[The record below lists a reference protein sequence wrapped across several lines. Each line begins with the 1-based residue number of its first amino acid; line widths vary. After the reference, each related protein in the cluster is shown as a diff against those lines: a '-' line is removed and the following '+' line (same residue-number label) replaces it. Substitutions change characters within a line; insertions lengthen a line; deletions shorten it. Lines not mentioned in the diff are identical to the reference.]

1 MASGPRRRRPR
12 SALKPRTPDPRR
24 LDSDIGAITKRNPSD
39 KMDMR
44 VSRGR
49 VPAIKEETMGYLRGV
64 VHGAIIGGAVALL
77 YAPKPGRQMRE
88 ELSERLDQVRGQ
100 MQPVLDQAQGGVDS
114 ARPPVKA
121 GLPEKTTAFNVNR
134 LCGSGLQAINSA
146 VQELRTGE
154 AQVVVAGGNENM
166 SIQPYLLP
174 RSQVGWRLGEATLI
188 DGTMSLVTDP
198 FGRYQMGST
207 AEKVADRYGVSREA
221 QDKFA
226 AESQRR
232 AAAAIAEGR
241 FDDQIVP
248 VAIPQKKGEPVIAT
262 VDEHPRPGTT
272 MESLG
277 RLKPA
282 FREGG
287 SVTAGNSS
295 GINDAGA
302 AIVVMSRGKAGEL
315 GVTPQ
320 LEWIADA
327 VAGIAPEIMGVA
339 PIFAVQ
345 NLLRKV
351 GMTINDIDVME
362 LDEAFAA
369 QAVAVIRELEIDPD
383 RVNPN
388 GGAIALGHPV
398 GATGAILT
406 IKLAYELK
414 RRQAEWGIVT
424 MCIGGGQGIATLF
437 RNLN

>member
-1 MASGPRRRRPR
+1 M
-12 SALKPRTPDPRR
+12 T
-24 LDSDIGAITKRNPSD
+24 RN
-39 KMDMR
+39 
-44 VSRGR
+44 GEG
-49 VPAIKEETMGYLRGV
+49 IV
-64 VHGAIIGGAVALL
+64 VA
-77 YAPKPGRQMRE
+77 
-88 ELSERLDQVRGQ
+88 
-100 MQPVLDQAQGGVDS
+100 GGVRTAIGKFAGAFKDTPTS
-114 ARPPVKA
+114 DLGANAIRAAVERAGISPDVVDEVILGCVGQVGEDAFNARLATLKA

-166 SIQPYLLP
+166 SIQPYFLP
-174 RSQVGWRLGEATLI
+174 RSQVGWRLGEATLV
-188 DGTMSLVTDP
+188 DGTLSLVTDP
-198 FGRYQMGST
+198 FGRYQMGAT
-207 AEKVADRYGVSREA
+207 AEKVADRYGVSRQA
-221 QDKFA
+221 QDAFA

-241 FDDQIVP
+241 FANQIVP
-248 VAIPQKKGEPVIAT
+248 VAIPQKKGDPVIAQL
-262 VDEHPRPGTT
+262 DEHPRPGTT
-272 MESLG
+272 VESLG

-282 FREGG
+282 FRESG

-302 AIVVMSRGKAGEL
+302 AVVVMTRAKADEL

-320 LEWIADA
+320 LEWVADA

-345 NLLRKV
+345 NLLKKV
-351 GMTINDIDVME
+351 GMTINDIDLME
-362 LDEAFAA
+362 LNEAFAA

-383 RVNPN
+383 KVNPN

-406 IKLAYELK
+406 VKLAYELK

-437 RNLN
+437 KNLS

>member
-1 MASGPRRRRPR
+1 V
-12 SALKPRTPDPRR
+12 T
-24 LDSDIGAITKRNPSD
+24 RN
-39 KMDMR
+39 
-44 VSRGR
+44 GEG
-49 VPAIKEETMGYLRGV
+49 IV
-64 VHGAIIGGAVALL
+64 VA
-77 YAPKPGRQMRE
+77 
-88 ELSERLDQVRGQ
+88 
-100 MQPVLDQAQGGVDS
+100 GGVRTAIGKFAGAFKDTPS
-114 ARPPVKA
+114 SDLGANAIRAAVERAGIAPEVVDEVILGCVGQVGEDAFNARLATLKA

-198 FGRYQMGST
+198 FGRYQMGAT

-221 QDKFA
+221 QDTFA

-232 AAAAIAEGR
+232 AASAIAEGR

-248 VAIPQKKGEPVIAT
+248 VAIPQKKGDPVMAR

-272 MESLG
+272 IESLG

-302 AIVVMSRGKAGEL
+302 AVVVMTRAKADEL

-320 LEWIADA
+320 LEWVADA

-345 NLLRKV
+345 NLLKKV
-351 GMTINDIDVME
+351 GMTINDIDLME
-362 LDEAFAA
+362 LNEAFAA
-369 QAVAVIRELEIDPD
+369 QAVAVIRELEIDPEK
-383 RVNPN
+383 VNPN

-406 IKLAYELK
+406 VKLGYELK
-414 RRQAEWGIVT
+414 RRKAEWGIVT

>member
-1 MASGPRRRRPR
+1 M
-12 SALKPRTPDPRR
+12 T
-24 LDSDIGAITKRNPSD
+24 RN
-39 KMDMR
+39 
-44 VSRGR
+44 GEG
-49 VPAIKEETMGYLRGV
+49 IV
-64 VHGAIIGGAVALL
+64 VA
-77 YAPKPGRQMRE
+77 
-88 ELSERLDQVRGQ
+88 
-100 MQPVLDQAQGGVDS
+100 GGVRTAIGKFAGAFKDTPTS
-114 ARPPVKA
+114 DLGANAIRAAVERAGISPDVVDEVILGCVGQVGEDAFNARLATLKA

-174 RSQVGWRLGEATLI
+174 RSQVGWRLGEAALI
-188 DGTMSLVTDP
+188 DGTLSLVTDP
-198 FGRYQMGST
+198 FGRYQMGAT
-207 AEKVADRYGVSREA
+207 AEKVADRYGVSRQA
-221 QDKFA
+221 QDAFA

-241 FDDQIVP
+241 FHDQIVP
-248 VAIPQKKGEPVIAT
+248 VAIPQKKGDPVIAQL
-262 VDEHPRPGTT
+262 DEHPRPGTT
-272 MESLG
+272 LESLG

-302 AIVVMSRGKAGEL
+302 AVVVMTRAKADEL

-320 LEWIADA
+320 LEWVADA

-345 NLLRKV
+345 NLLKKV
-351 GMTINDIDVME
+351 GMTINDIDLME
-362 LDEAFAA
+362 LNEAFAA

-383 RVNPN
+383 KVNPN

-406 IKLAYELK
+406 VKLAYELK
-414 RRQAEWGIVT
+414 RRHKEWGIVT

>member
-1 MASGPRRRRPR
+1 MALNGGG
-12 SALKPRTPDPRR
+12 
-24 LDSDIGAITKRNPSD
+24 I
-39 KMDMR
+39 
-44 VSRGR
+44 
-49 VPAIKEETMGYLRGV
+49 V
-64 VHGAIIGGAVALL
+64 VA
-77 YAPKPGRQMRE
+77 
-88 ELSERLDQVRGQ
+88 
-100 MQPVLDQAQGGVDS
+100 GGVRTAIGKFAGAFKDTPTS
-114 ARPPVKA
+114 DLGANAIRAAVDRAGISPAVVDEVILGCVGQVGEDAFNARLATLKA
-121 GLPEKTTAFNVNR
+121 GLPETTTAFNVNR

-166 SIQPYLLP
+166 SIQPYMLP
-174 RSQVGWRLGEATLI
+174 RSQVGWRLGEAQLI
-188 DGTMSLVTDP
+188 DGTLSLVTDP
-198 FGRYQMGST
+198 FGRYQMGAT

-232 AAAAIAEGR
+232 AAVAIAEGR
-241 FDDQIVP
+241 FKDQIVP
-248 VAIPQKKGEPVIAT
+248 VSIPQRKGDPLLADL
-262 VDEHPRPGTT
+262 DEHPRPGTT
-272 MESLG
+272 AESLA

-282 FREGG
+282 FRDGG

-302 AIVVMSRGKAGEL
+302 ALVVMTSARAQEL

-320 LEWIADA
+320 LEWVADA

-345 NLLRKV
+345 NLLKKA
-351 GMTINDIDVME
+351 GMTINDIDLME
-362 LDEAFAA
+362 LNEAFAA
-369 QAVAVIRELEIDPD
+369 QAVAVIRELEIDPEK
-383 RVNPN
+383 VNPN

-406 IKLAYELK
+406 VKLAYELK

>member
-1 MASGPRRRRPR
+1 V
-12 SALKPRTPDPRR
+12 T
-24 LDSDIGAITKRNPSD
+24 RN
-39 KMDMR
+39 
-44 VSRGR
+44 GEG
-49 VPAIKEETMGYLRGV
+49 IV
-64 VHGAIIGGAVALL
+64 VA
-77 YAPKPGRQMRE
+77 
-88 ELSERLDQVRGQ
+88 
-100 MQPVLDQAQGGVDS
+100 GGVRTAIGKFAGAFKDTPS
-114 ARPPVKA
+114 SDLGANAIRAAVERAGIAPDVVDEVILGCVGQVGEDAFNARLATLKA

-232 AAAAIAEGR
+232 AASAIAEGR

-248 VAIPQKKGEPVIAT
+248 VAIPQKKGDPVIAK

-272 MESLG
+272 IESLG

-302 AIVVMSRGKAGEL
+302 AVVVMTRAKADEL

-320 LEWIADA
+320 LEWVADA
-327 VAGIAPEIMGVA
+327 VAGVAPEIMGVA

-345 NLLRKV
+345 NLLKKV
-351 GMTINDIDVME
+351 GMTINDIDLME
-362 LDEAFAA
+362 LNEAFAA
-369 QAVAVIRELEIDPD
+369 QAVAVIRELEIDPEK
-383 RVNPN
+383 VNPN

-406 IKLAYELK
+406 VKLAYELK
-414 RRQAEWGIVT
+414 RRKAEWGIVT

>member
-1 MASGPRRRRPR
+1 VTQNGEG
-12 SALKPRTPDPRR
+12 
-24 LDSDIGAITKRNPSD
+24 I
-39 KMDMR
+39 
-44 VSRGR
+44 
-49 VPAIKEETMGYLRGV
+49 V
-64 VHGAIIGGAVALL
+64 VA
-77 YAPKPGRQMRE
+77 
-88 ELSERLDQVRGQ
+88 
-100 MQPVLDQAQGGVDS
+100 GGVRTAIGKFAGAFKDTPTS
-114 ARPPVKA
+114 DLGANAIRAAIERSGISPDVVDEVILGCVGQVGEDAFNARLATLKA

-174 RSQVGWRLGEATLI
+174 RAQVGWRLGEAALI
-188 DGTMSLVTDP
+188 DGTLSLVTDP
-198 FGRYQMGST
+198 FGRYQMGAT
-207 AEKVADRYGVSREA
+207 AEIVADRYGVSRQA
-221 QDKFA
+221 QDAFA

-241 FDDQIVP
+241 FNDQIVP
-248 VAIPQKKGEPVIAT
+248 VAIPQKKGDPVIAQL
-262 VDEHPRPGTT
+262 DEHPRPGTT
-272 MESLG
+272 VESLG
-277 RLKPA
+277 RLKAA

-302 AIVVMSRGKAGEL
+302 AVVVMTRAKAGEL

-320 LEWIADA
+320 LEWVADA

-345 NLLRKV
+345 NLLKKV
-351 GMTINDIDVME
+351 GMTINDIDLME
-362 LDEAFAA
+362 LNEAFAA
-369 QAVAVIRELEIDPD
+369 QAVAVIRELEIDPEK
-383 RVNPN
+383 VNPN

-406 IKLAYELK
+406 VKLAYELK

>member
-1 MASGPRRRRPR
+1 MALNGGGIVV
-12 SALKPRTPDPRR
+12 AGGVRTAIGKFAGAFKDTPT
-24 LDSDIGAITKRNPSD
+24 SDLGAT
-39 KMDMR
+39 
-44 VSRGR
+44 
-49 VPAIKEETMGYLRGV
+49 AIRTAVDRAGIPPGV
-64 VHGAIIGGAVALL
+64 VDEVILGCVGQVGEDAFNA
-77 YAPKPGRQMRE
+77 
-88 ELSERLDQVRGQ
+88 RLAT
-100 MQPVLDQAQGGVDS
+100 L
-114 ARPPVKA
+114 KA
-121 GLPEKTTAFNVNR
+121 GLPETTTAFNVNR

-174 RSQVGWRLGEATLI
+174 RSQVGWRLGEAALI
-188 DGTMSLVTDP
+188 DGTLSLVTDP
-198 FGRYQMGST
+198 FGRYQMGCT

-221 QDKFA
+221 QDTFA

-232 AAAAIAEGR
+232 AAVAIAEGR
-241 FDDQIVP
+241 FKEQIVP
-248 VAIPQKKGEPVIAT
+248 IAIPQRKGDPLVAD

-272 MESLG
+272 GESLA

-282 FREGG
+282 FRDGG

-302 AIVVMSRGKAGEL
+302 ALVVMTGARAQEL

-320 LEWIADA
+320 LEWVADA

-345 NLLRKV
+345 NLLKKA
-351 GMTINDIDVME
+351 GMTINDIDLME
-362 LDEAFAA
+362 LNEAFAA
-369 QAVAVIRELEIDPD
+369 QAVAVIRELEIDPEK
-383 RVNPN
+383 VNPN

-406 IKLAYELK
+406 VKLAYELK
-414 RRQAEWGIVT
+414 RHQAEWGIVT

>member
-1 MASGPRRRRPR
+1 V
-12 SALKPRTPDPRR
+12 T
-24 LDSDIGAITKRNPSD
+24 RN
-39 KMDMR
+39 
-44 VSRGR
+44 GEG
-49 VPAIKEETMGYLRGV
+49 IV
-64 VHGAIIGGAVALL
+64 VA
-77 YAPKPGRQMRE
+77 
-88 ELSERLDQVRGQ
+88 
-100 MQPVLDQAQGGVDS
+100 GGVRTAIGKFAGAFKDTPTSDLGANAIRAAVERAGISPDS
-114 ARPPVKA
+114 VDEVILGCVGQVGEDAFNARLATLKA

-146 VQELRTGE
+146 AQELRTGE
-154 AQVVVAGGNENM
+154 AEVVVAGGNENM

-198 FGRYQMGST
+198 FGRYQMGAT
-207 AEKVADRYGVSREA
+207 AEKVADRYGVSRQA
-221 QDKFA
+221 QDAFA

-232 AAAAIAEGR
+232 AAAAIAQGR
-241 FDDQIVP
+241 FNDQIVP
-248 VAIPQKKGEPVIAT
+248 VAIPQKKGDPLIAS
-262 VDEHPRPGTT
+262 VDEHPRTNTT
-272 MESLG
+272 VESLG

-302 AIVVMSRGKAGEL
+302 AVVLMTRAKADQL

-345 NLLRKV
+345 NLLKKV
-351 GMTINDIDVME
+351 RMTINDIDLME
-362 LDEAFAA
+362 LNEAFAA
-369 QAVAVIRELEIDPD
+369 QAVAVIRELEIDPEK
-383 RVNPN
+383 VNPN

-406 IKLAYELK
+406 VKLAYELK

>member
-1 MASGPRRRRPR
+1 MA
-12 SALKPRTPDPRR
+12 L
-24 LDSDIGAITKRNPSD
+24 N
-39 KMDMR
+39 
-44 VSRGR
+44 
-49 VPAIKEETMGYLRGV
+49 
-64 VHGAIIGGAVALL
+64 
-77 YAPKPGRQMRE
+77 
-88 ELSERLDQVRGQ
+88 
-100 MQPVLDQAQGGVDS
+100 GGVIVVAGGVRTAIGKFAGAFKDTPTS
-114 ARPPVKA
+114 DLGANAIRAAVDRAGISPAVVDEVILGCVGQVGEDAFNARLATLKA
-121 GLPEKTTAFNVNR
+121 GLPETTTAFNVNR

-174 RSQVGWRLGEATLI
+174 RSQVGWRLGEAQLI
-188 DGTMSLVTDP
+188 DGTVSLVTDP
-198 FGRYQMGST
+198 FGRYEMGAT

-232 AAAAIAEGR
+232 AAVAIAEGR
-241 FDDQIVP
+241 FKDQIVP
-248 VAIPQKKGEPVIAT
+248 VAIPQRKGDPLVADL
-262 VDEHPRPGTT
+262 DEHPRPGTT
-272 MESLG
+272 AESLA

-282 FREGG
+282 FRDGG

-302 AIVVMSRGKAGEL
+302 ALVVMTSARAQEL

-320 LEWIADA
+320 LEWVADA

-345 NLLRKV
+345 NLLKKA
-351 GMTINDIDVME
+351 GMTINDIDLME
-362 LDEAFAA
+362 LNEAFAA
-369 QAVAVIRELEIDPD
+369 QAVAVIRELEIDPEK
-383 RVNPN
+383 VNPN

-406 IKLAYELK
+406 VKLAYELK

-437 RNLN
+437 RNPN

>member
-1 MASGPRRRRPR
+1 MALNG
-12 SALKPRTPDPRR
+12 
-24 LDSDIGAITKRNPSD
+24 GAI
-39 KMDMR
+39 
-44 VSRGR
+44 
-49 VPAIKEETMGYLRGV
+49 V
-64 VHGAIIGGAVALL
+64 VA
-77 YAPKPGRQMRE
+77 
-88 ELSERLDQVRGQ
+88 
-100 MQPVLDQAQGGVDS
+100 GGVRTSIGKFAGAFKDTPTS
-114 ARPPVKA
+114 DLGATAIRAAVDRAGISPAVVDEVILGCVGQVGEDAFNARLATLKA
-121 GLPEKTTAFNVNR
+121 GLPETTTAFNVNR

-166 SIQPYLLP
+166 SIQPYMLP
-174 RSQVGWRLGEATLI
+174 RSQVGWRLGEAELI
-188 DGTMSLVTDP
+188 DGTLSLVTDP
-198 FGRYQMGST
+198 FGRYQMGCT

-232 AAAAIAEGR
+232 AGVAIAEGR
-241 FDDQIVP
+241 FKEQIVP
-248 VAIPQKKGEPVIAT
+248 LAIPQRKGDPLIADL
-262 VDEHPRPGTT
+262 DEHPRPGTT
-272 MESLG
+272 AESLA

-282 FREGG
+282 FRDGG

-302 AIVVMSRGKAGEL
+302 ALVVMTSARAQEL

-320 LEWIADA
+320 LEWVADA

-345 NLLRKV
+345 NLLKKA
-351 GMTINDIDVME
+351 GMTINDIDLME
-362 LDEAFAA
+362 LNEAFAA

-383 RVNPN
+383 KVNRN

-406 IKLAYELK
+406 VKLAYELK

>member
-1 MASGPRRRRPR
+1 V
-12 SALKPRTPDPRR
+12 T
-24 LDSDIGAITKRNPSD
+24 RN
-39 KMDMR
+39 
-44 VSRGR
+44 GEG
-49 VPAIKEETMGYLRGV
+49 IV
-64 VHGAIIGGAVALL
+64 VA
-77 YAPKPGRQMRE
+77 
-88 ELSERLDQVRGQ
+88 
-100 MQPVLDQAQGGVDS
+100 GGVRTAIGKFAGAFKDTPTS
-114 ARPPVKA
+114 DLGANAIRAAVERAGISPDVVDEVILGCVGQVGEDAFNARLATLKA

-166 SIQPYLLP
+166 SIQPYFLP
-174 RSQVGWRLGEATLI
+174 RSQVGWRLGEATLV
-188 DGTMSLVTDP
+188 DGTLSLVTDP
-198 FGRYQMGST
+198 FGRYQMGAT
-207 AEKVADRYGVSREA
+207 AEKVAERYGVSRQA
-221 QDKFA
+221 QDAFA

-248 VAIPQKKGEPVIAT
+248 VAIPQKKGDPVMAQL
-262 VDEHPRPGTT
+262 DEHPRPGTT
-272 MESLG
+272 VESLG

-282 FREGG
+282 FRDGG

-302 AIVVMSRGKAGEL
+302 AVVVMTRAKADEL

-320 LEWIADA
+320 LEWVADA

-339 PIFAVQ
+339 PIVAVQ

-351 GMTINDIDVME
+351 GMTINDIDLME
-362 LDEAFAA
+362 LNEAFAA

-383 RVNPN
+383 KVNPN

-406 IKLAYELK
+406 VKLAYELK

>member
-1 MASGPRRRRPR
+1 
-12 SALKPRTPDPRR
+12 
-24 LDSDIGAITKRNPSD
+24 
-39 KMDMR
+39 
-44 VSRGR
+44 VSLNGEG
-49 VPAIKEETMGYLRGV
+49 IV
-64 VHGAIIGGAVALL
+64 VA
-77 YAPKPGRQMRE
+77 
-88 ELSERLDQVRGQ
+88 
-100 MQPVLDQAQGGVDS
+100 GGVRTAIGKFAGAFKDTPTS
-114 ARPPVKA
+114 DLGAWAIRAAVDRAGISPDVIDEVILGCVGQVGEDAFNARLATLKA

-174 RSQVGWRLGEATLI
+174 RAQVGWRLGEAALI
-188 DGTMSLVTDP
+188 DGTLSLVTDP
-198 FGRYQMGST
+198 FGRYQMGAT

-241 FDDQIVP
+241 FKDQIVP
-248 VAIPQKKGEPVIAT
+248 VAIPQKKGEPIVAQ
-262 VDEHPRPGTT
+262 VDEHPRPTT
-272 MESLG
+272 TVESLG

-282 FREGG
+282 FRDDG

-302 AIVVMSRGKAGEL
+302 AVVVMTRAKADEL
-315 GVTPQ
+315 GVRPQ
-320 LEWIADA
+320 LEWVADA

-345 NLLRKV
+345 NLLKKV
-351 GMTINDIDVME
+351 RMTINDIDLME
-362 LDEAFAA
+362 LNEAFAA
-369 QAVAVIRELEIDPD
+369 QAVAVIRELEIDPEK
-383 RVNPN
+383 VNPN

-406 IKLAYELK
+406 VKLAYELK

>member
-1 MASGPRRRRPR
+1 VA
-12 SALKPRTPDPRR
+12 
-24 LDSDIGAITKRNPSD
+24 RN
-39 KMDMR
+39 
-44 VSRGR
+44 GGG
-49 VPAIKEETMGYLRGV
+49 IV
-64 VHGAIIGGAVALL
+64 VA
-77 YAPKPGRQMRE
+77 
-88 ELSERLDQVRGQ
+88 
-100 MQPVLDQAQGGVDS
+100 GGVRTAIGKFAGAFKDTPTS
-114 ARPPVKA
+114 DLGARAIRAAVDRAGISPSVVDEVILGCVGQVGEDAFNARLATLKA
-121 GLPEKTTAFNVNR
+121 GLPETTTAFNVNR

-166 SIQPYLLP
+166 SIQPYMLP
-174 RSQVGWRLGEATLI
+174 RSQVGWRLGEAQLI
-188 DGTMSLVTDP
+188 DGTLSLVTDP
-198 FGRYQMGST
+198 FGRYQMGAT
-207 AEKVADRYGVSREA
+207 AEKVAERYGVSREA

-232 AAAAIAEGR
+232 AGVAIAEGR
-241 FDDQIVP
+241 FKEQIVP
-248 VAIPQKKGEPVIAT
+248 IAIPQRKGDPLVADL
-262 VDEHPRPGTT
+262 DEHPRPGTT
-272 MESLG
+272 AESLA

-282 FREGG
+282 FRDGG

-302 AIVVMSRGKAGEL
+302 AVVVMTSARAQEL

-320 LEWIADA
+320 LEWVADA
-327 VAGIAPEIMGVA
+327 VAGVAPEIMGVA

-345 NLLRKV
+345 NLLKKA
-351 GMTINDIDVME
+351 GMTINDIDLME
-362 LDEAFAA
+362 LNEAFAA
-369 QAVAVIRELEIDPD
+369 QAVAVIRELEIDPEK
-383 RVNPN
+383 VNPN

-406 IKLAYELK
+406 VKLAYELK

>member
-1 MASGPRRRRPR
+1 MASNGEGIVI
-12 SALKPRTPDPRR
+12 A
-24 LDSDIGAITKRNPSD
+24 
-39 KMDMR
+39 
-44 VSRGR
+44 
-49 VPAIKEETMGYLRGV
+49 
-64 VHGAIIGGAVALL
+64 
-77 YAPKPGRQMRE
+77 
-88 ELSERLDQVRGQ
+88 
-100 MQPVLDQAQGGVDS
+100 GGVRTAIGKFAGAFKDTATS
-114 ARPPVKA
+114 ELGATAIRAAVERAGISTDVVDEVILGCVGQVGEDAFNARLAALKA

-174 RSQVGWRLGEATLI
+174 RAEVGWRLGEAALI
-188 DGTMSLVTDP
+188 DGTLSLVTDP
-198 FGRYQMGST
+198 FGRYQMGCT

-221 QDKFA
+221 QDQFA

-232 AAAAIAEGR
+232 AAAAIVAGR
-241 FDDQIVP
+241 FNDQIVP
-248 VAIPQKKGEPVIAT
+248 VAIKQKKGDPLIAN

-272 MESLG
+272 LESLG

-302 AIVVMSRGKAGEL
+302 AVVVMTKQKAVSL

-320 LEWIADA
+320 LEWVADA

-345 NLLRKV
+345 KLLKKV
-351 GMTINDIDVME
+351 GMTINDIDLME
-362 LDEAFAA
+362 LNEAFAA
-369 QAVAVIRELEIDPD
+369 QAVAVIRELEIDAD
-383 RVNPN
+383 KVNPN

-406 IKLAYELK
+406 VKLAYELK

>member
-1 MASGPRRRRPR
+1 M
-12 SALKPRTPDPRR
+12 T
-24 LDSDIGAITKRNPSD
+24 RN
-39 KMDMR
+39 
-44 VSRGR
+44 GEG
-49 VPAIKEETMGYLRGV
+49 IV
-64 VHGAIIGGAVALL
+64 VA
-77 YAPKPGRQMRE
+77 
-88 ELSERLDQVRGQ
+88 
-100 MQPVLDQAQGGVDS
+100 GGVRTAIGKFAGAFKDTPTS
-114 ARPPVKA
+114 DLGANAIRAAVERAGISPDVVDEVILGCVGQVGEDAFNARLATLKA

-166 SIQPYLLP
+166 SIQPYFLP

-188 DGTMSLVTDP
+188 DGTLSLVTDP
-198 FGRYQMGST
+198 FGRYQMGAT
-207 AEKVADRYGVSREA
+207 AEKVAERYGVSRQA
-221 QDKFA
+221 QDAFA

-241 FDDQIVP
+241 FNDQIVP
-248 VAIPQKKGEPVIAT
+248 VAIPQKKGDPVIAQM
-262 VDEHPRPGTT
+262 DEHPRPGTT
-272 MESLG
+272 VESLG
-277 RLKPA
+277 RLNPA

-302 AIVVMSRGKAGEL
+302 AVVVMTRAKADEL

-320 LEWIADA
+320 LEWVADA

-345 NLLRKV
+345 NLLKKV
-351 GMTINDIDVME
+351 GMTINDIDLME
-362 LDEAFAA
+362 LNEAFAA

-383 RVNPN
+383 KVNPN

-406 IKLAYELK
+406 VKLAYELK

>member
-1 MASGPRRRRPR
+1 MA
-12 SALKPRTPDPRR
+12 
-24 LDSDIGAITKRNPSD
+24 
-39 KMDMR
+39 
-44 VSRGR
+44 
-49 VPAIKEETMGYLRGV
+49 
-64 VHGAIIGGAVALL
+64 
-77 YAPKPGRQMRE
+77 
-88 ELSERLDQVRGQ
+88 
-100 MQPVLDQAQGGVDS
+100 GGVRTAIGKFAGAFKDTPTSDLGAS
-114 ARPPVKA
+114 AIRAAVDRAGISPQVIDEVILGCVGQVGEDAFNARLATLKA

-174 RSQVGWRLGEATLI
+174 RAQVGWRLGEAALI
-188 DGTMSLVTDP
+188 DGTLSLVTDP
-198 FGRYQMGST
+198 FGRYQMGAT
-207 AEKVADRYGVSREA
+207 AEKVADRYGVSRQA
-221 QDKFA
+221 QDAFA

-241 FDDQIVP
+241 FKDQIVP
-248 VAIPQKKGEPVIAT
+248 IAIPQKKGEPIVAQI
-262 VDEHPRPGTT
+262 DEHPRPATT
-272 MESLG
+272 VESLG

-302 AIVVMSRGKAGEL
+302 AVVVMTRAKAAEL
-315 GVTPQ
+315 GVNPQ
-320 LEWIADA
+320 LEWVADA

-345 NLLRKV
+345 NLLKKV
-351 GMTINDIDVME
+351 GMTINDVDLME
-362 LDEAFAA
+362 LNEAFAA
-369 QAVAVIRELEIDPD
+369 QAVAVIRELEIDPEK
-383 RVNPN
+383 VNPN

-406 IKLAYELK
+406 VKLAYELK

>member
-1 MASGPRRRRPR
+1 M
-12 SALKPRTPDPRR
+12 T
-24 LDSDIGAITKRNPSD
+24 RN
-39 KMDMR
+39 
-44 VSRGR
+44 GEG
-49 VPAIKEETMGYLRGV
+49 IV
-64 VHGAIIGGAVALL
+64 VA
-77 YAPKPGRQMRE
+77 
-88 ELSERLDQVRGQ
+88 
-100 MQPVLDQAQGGVDS
+100 GGVRTAIGKFAGAFKDTPS
-114 ARPPVKA
+114 SDLGANAIRAAVERAGIGPEVVDEVILGCVGQVGEDAFNARLATLKA

-232 AAAAIAEGR
+232 TAAAIAEGR

-248 VAIPQKKGEPVIAT
+248 VAIPQKKGDPVIAR

-302 AIVVMSRGKAGEL
+302 ALVVLTKAKADEL

-320 LEWIADA
+320 LEWVADA

-345 NLLRKV
+345 NLLKKV
-351 GMTINDIDVME
+351 GMTINDIDLME
-362 LDEAFAA
+362 LNEAFAA
-369 QAVAVIRELEIDPD
+369 QAVAVIRELEIDPEK
-383 RVNPN
+383 VNPN

-406 IKLAYELK
+406 VKLAYELK
-414 RRQAEWGIVT
+414 RRKAEWGIVT

>member
-1 MASGPRRRRPR
+1 
-12 SALKPRTPDPRR
+12 
-24 LDSDIGAITKRNPSD
+24 
-39 KMDMR
+39 
-44 VSRGR
+44 VSLNGEG
-49 VPAIKEETMGYLRGV
+49 IV
-64 VHGAIIGGAVALL
+64 VA
-77 YAPKPGRQMRE
+77 
-88 ELSERLDQVRGQ
+88 
-100 MQPVLDQAQGGVDS
+100 GGVRTAIGKFAGAFKDTPTSDLGAS
-114 ARPPVKA
+114 AIRAAIDRAGISPDVIDEVILGCVGQVGEDAFNARLATLKA

-174 RSQVGWRLGEATLI
+174 RAQVGWRLGEAALI
-188 DGTMSLVTDP
+188 DGTLSLVTDP
-198 FGRYQMGST
+198 FGRYQMGAT
-207 AEKVADRYGVSREA
+207 AEKVADRYGVSRQA
-221 QDKFA
+221 QDAFA

-241 FDDQIVP
+241 FKDQIVP
-248 VAIPQKKGEPVIAT
+248 IAIPQKKGEPIVAQ
-262 VDEHPRPGTT
+262 VDEHPRPATT
-272 MESLG
+272 VESLG

-287 SVTAGNSS
+287 TVTAGNSS

-302 AIVVMSRGKAGEL
+302 AVVVMTRAKAAEL
-315 GVTPQ
+315 GVSPQ
-320 LEWIADA
+320 LEWVADA

-345 NLLRKV
+345 NLLKKV
-351 GMTINDIDVME
+351 GMTINDIDLME
-362 LDEAFAA
+362 LNEAFAA

-383 RVNPN
+383 KVNPN

-406 IKLAYELK
+406 VKLAYELK

>member
-1 MASGPRRRRPR
+1 VTLGREGR
-12 SALKPRTPDPRR
+12 
-24 LDSDIGAITKRNPSD
+24 G
-39 KMDMR
+39 
-44 VSRGR
+44 VSRGNGEG
-49 VPAIKEETMGYLRGV
+49 IV
-64 VHGAIIGGAVALL
+64 VA
-77 YAPKPGRQMRE
+77 
-88 ELSERLDQVRGQ
+88 
-100 MQPVLDQAQGGVDS
+100 GGVRTAIGKFAGAFKDTPS
-114 ARPPVKA
+114 SDLGANAIRAAVERAGIAPEVVDEVILGCVGQVGEDAFNARLATLKA

-174 RSQVGWRLGEATLI
+174 RSQVGWRLGEVTLI

-198 FGRYQMGST
+198 FGRYQMGAT
-207 AEKVADRYGVSREA
+207 AEKVADRYGVSRQA
-221 QDKFA
+221 QDAFA

-232 AAAAIAEGR
+232 AGAAIAEGR
-241 FDDQIVP
+241 FNDQIVP
-248 VAIPQKKGEPVIAT
+248 VAIPQKKGDPVIAN

-272 MESLG
+272 VESLG

-302 AIVVMSRGKAGEL
+302 AVVVMTRAKAVEL

-320 LEWIADA
+320 LEWVADA

-345 NLLRKV
+345 NLLKKV
-351 GMTINDIDVME
+351 GMTINDIDLME
-362 LDEAFAA
+362 LNEAFAA

-383 RVNPN
+383 KVNPN

-406 IKLAYELK
+406 VKLAYELK

>member
-1 MASGPRRRRPR
+1 
-12 SALKPRTPDPRR
+12 
-24 LDSDIGAITKRNPSD
+24 
-39 KMDMR
+39 
-44 VSRGR
+44 
-49 VPAIKEETMGYLRGV
+49 
-64 VHGAIIGGAVALL
+64 VA
-77 YAPKPGRQMRE
+77 
-88 ELSERLDQVRGQ
+88 
-100 MQPVLDQAQGGVDS
+100 GGVRTAIGKFAGAFKDTPTSDLGAS
-114 ARPPVKA
+114 AIRAAVDRAGISPQVIDEVILGCVGQVGEDAFNARLATLKA

-174 RSQVGWRLGEATLI
+174 RAQVGWRLGEAALI
-188 DGTMSLVTDP
+188 DGTLSLVTDP
-198 FGRYQMGST
+198 FGRYQMGAT
-207 AEKVADRYGVSREA
+207 AEKVADRYGVSRQA
-221 QDKFA
+221 QDAFA

-241 FDDQIVP
+241 FKDQIVP
-248 VAIPQKKGEPVIAT
+248 IAIPQKKGEPIVAQI
-262 VDEHPRPGTT
+262 DEHPRPATT
-272 MESLG
+272 VESLG

-302 AIVVMSRGKAGEL
+302 AVVVMTRAKAAEL
-315 GVTPQ
+315 GVNPQ
-320 LEWIADA
+320 LEWVADA

-345 NLLRKV
+345 NLLKKV
-351 GMTINDIDVME
+351 GMTINDVDLME
-362 LDEAFAA
+362 LNEAFAA
-369 QAVAVIRELEIDPD
+369 QAVAVIRELEIDPEK
-383 RVNPN
+383 VNPN

-406 IKLAYELK
+406 VKLAYELK

>member
-1 MASGPRRRRPR
+1 M
-12 SALKPRTPDPRR
+12 T
-24 LDSDIGAITKRNPSD
+24 RN
-39 KMDMR
+39 
-44 VSRGR
+44 GGEG
-49 VPAIKEETMGYLRGV
+49 IV
-64 VHGAIIGGAVALL
+64 VA
-77 YAPKPGRQMRE
+77 
-88 ELSERLDQVRGQ
+88 
-100 MQPVLDQAQGGVDS
+100 GGVRTAIGKFAGAFKDTPS
-114 ARPPVKA
+114 SDLGANAIRAAVERAGISPEVVDEVILGCVGQVGEDAFNARLATLKA

-188 DGTMSLVTDP
+188 DGTISLVTDP

-232 AAAAIAEGR
+232 AAAAIADGR

-248 VAIPQKKGEPVIAT
+248 VAIPQKKGDPVIAR
-262 VDEHPRPGTT
+262 VDEHPRPATT

-302 AIVVMSRGKAGEL
+302 AVVVMTKATAEQL

-320 LEWIADA
+320 LEWVADA

-345 NLLRKV
+345 NLLKKV
-351 GMTINDIDVME
+351 GMTINDIDLME
-362 LDEAFAA
+362 LNEAFAA
-369 QAVAVIRELEIDPD
+369 QAVAVIRELEIDPEK
-383 RVNPN
+383 VNPN

-406 IKLAYELK
+406 VKLAYELK

>member
-1 MASGPRRRRPR
+1 VTRNGEGIVVAGGV
-12 SALKPRTPDPRR
+12 RTAIGKFAGAFKDTPS
-24 LDSDIGAITKRNPSD
+24 SDLGAN
-39 KMDMR
+39 
-44 VSRGR
+44 
-49 VPAIKEETMGYLRGV
+49 AIR
-64 VHGAIIGGAVALL
+64 AAVARAGIGPDVVDEVILGCVGQVGED
-77 YAPKPGRQMRE
+77 AFNA
-88 ELSERLDQVRGQ
+88 RLAT
-100 MQPVLDQAQGGVDS
+100 L
-114 ARPPVKA
+114 KA

-174 RSQVGWRLGEATLI
+174 RSQVGWRLGDATLI

-232 AAAAIAEGR
+232 TAAAIAEGR

-248 VAIPQKKGEPVIAT
+248 VAIPQKKGDPVIAR

-302 AIVVMSRGKAGEL
+302 AVVVLTKAKADEL

-320 LEWIADA
+320 LEWVADA

-345 NLLRKV
+345 NLLKKV
-351 GMTINDIDVME
+351 GMTINDIDLME
-362 LDEAFAA
+362 LNEAFAA
-369 QAVAVIRELEIDPD
+369 QAVAVIRELEIDPEK
-383 RVNPN
+383 VNPN

-406 IKLAYELK
+406 VKLAYELK
-414 RRQAEWGIVT
+414 RRKAEWGIVT

>member
-1 MASGPRRRRPR
+1 
-12 SALKPRTPDPRR
+12 
-24 LDSDIGAITKRNPSD
+24 
-39 KMDMR
+39 
-44 VSRGR
+44 
-49 VPAIKEETMGYLRGV
+49 
-64 VHGAIIGGAVALL
+64 VAL
-77 YAPKPGRQMRE
+77 GRQG
-88 ELSERLDQVRGQ
+88 RGISR
-100 MQPVLDQAQGGVDS
+100 VNGDGIVVAGGVRTAIGKFAGAFKDTPTS
-114 ARPPVKA
+114 DLGANAIRAAVERAGISPEVVDEVILGCVGQVGEDAFNARLATLKA

-166 SIQPYLLP
+166 SVQPYLLP
-174 RSQVGWRLGEATLI
+174 RSQVGSRLGDAALI
-188 DGTMSLVTDP
+188 DGTLSLVTDP
-198 FGRYQMGST
+198 FGRYQMGAT

-241 FDDQIVP
+241 FQDQIVP
-248 VAIPQKKGEPVIAT
+248 IAIPQKKGDPVIAN

-302 AIVVMSRGKAGEL
+302 AVVVMTRAKADEL

-320 LEWIADA
+320 LEWVADA

-345 NLLRKV
+345 NLLKKV
-351 GMTINDIDVME
+351 GMTINDIDLME
-362 LDEAFAA
+362 LNEAFAA
-369 QAVAVIRELEIDPD
+369 QAVAVIRELEIDPEK
-383 RVNPN
+383 VNPN

-406 IKLAYELK
+406 VKLAYELK

>member
-1 MASGPRRRRPR
+1 M
-12 SALKPRTPDPRR
+12 T
-24 LDSDIGAITKRNPSD
+24 RN
-39 KMDMR
+39 
-44 VSRGR
+44 GEG
-49 VPAIKEETMGYLRGV
+49 IV
-64 VHGAIIGGAVALL
+64 VA
-77 YAPKPGRQMRE
+77 
-88 ELSERLDQVRGQ
+88 
-100 MQPVLDQAQGGVDS
+100 GGVRTAIGKFAGAFKDTPS
-114 ARPPVKA
+114 SDLGANAIRAAVERAGIAPDVVDEVILGCVGQVGEDAFNARLATLKA

-232 AAAAIAEGR
+232 TAAAIAEGR

-248 VAIPQKKGEPVIAT
+248 VAIPQKKGDPVIAR

-302 AIVVMSRGKAGEL
+302 AVVVMTKAKADEL

-320 LEWIADA
+320 LEWVADA

-345 NLLRKV
+345 NLLKKV
-351 GMTINDIDVME
+351 GMTINDIDLME
-362 LDEAFAA
+362 LNEAFAA
-369 QAVAVIRELEIDPD
+369 QAVAVIRELEIDPEK
-383 RVNPN
+383 VNPN

-406 IKLAYELK
+406 VKLAYELK
-414 RRQAEWGIVT
+414 RRKAEWGIVT

>member
-1 MASGPRRRRPR
+1 
-12 SALKPRTPDPRR
+12 
-24 LDSDIGAITKRNPSD
+24 
-39 KMDMR
+39 
-44 VSRGR
+44 VSRNGE
-49 VPAIKEETMGYLRGV
+49 AIV
-64 VHGAIIGGAVALL
+64 IA
-77 YAPKPGRQMRE
+77 
-88 ELSERLDQVRGQ
+88 
-100 MQPVLDQAQGGVDS
+100 GGVRTAIGKFAGAFKDTPAS
-114 ARPPVKA
+114 DLGANAIRAAVDRAGISHDVIDEVILGCVGQVGEDAFNARLATLKA

-134 LCGSGLQAINSA
+134 LCGSGLQAINSG

-174 RSQVGWRLGEATLI
+174 RSQVGWRLGEAALI
-188 DGTMSLVTDP
+188 DGTLSLVTDP
-198 FGRYQMGST
+198 FGRYQMGCT

-232 AAAAIAEGR
+232 AAAAIAQGR
-241 FDDQIVP
+241 FKDQIVP
-248 VAIPQKKGEPVIAT
+248 IAIAQKKGDPVIAE
-262 VDEHPRPGTT
+262 VDEHPRPNTT
-272 MESLG
+272 VESLG

-287 SVTAGNSS
+287 SVTAGNAS

-302 AIVVMSRGKAGEL
+302 AVVVTTKARADEL
-315 GVTPQ
+315 GVRPQ
-320 LEWIADA
+320 LEWVADA

-345 NLLRKV
+345 KLLKKV
-351 GMTINDIDVME
+351 GMTINDIDLME
-362 LDEAFAA
+362 LNEAFAA
-369 QAVAVIRELEIDPD
+369 QAVAVIRELEIDPEK
-383 RVNPN
+383 VNPN
-388 GGAIALGHPV
+388 GGAIALDHPV

-406 IKLAYELK
+406 VKLAYELK

>member
-1 MASGPRRRRPR
+1 MTQNGEG
-12 SALKPRTPDPRR
+12 
-24 LDSDIGAITKRNPSD
+24 I
-39 KMDMR
+39 
-44 VSRGR
+44 
-49 VPAIKEETMGYLRGV
+49 V
-64 VHGAIIGGAVALL
+64 VA
-77 YAPKPGRQMRE
+77 
-88 ELSERLDQVRGQ
+88 
-100 MQPVLDQAQGGVDS
+100 GGVRTAIGKFAGAFKDTPTS
-114 ARPPVKA
+114 DLGANAIRAAVERAGISPDVVDEVILGCVGQVGEDAFNARLATLKA

-174 RSQVGWRLGEATLI
+174 RAQVGWRLGEAALI
-188 DGTMSLVTDP
+188 DGTLSLVTDP
-198 FGRYQMGST
+198 FGRYQMGAT
-207 AEKVADRYGVSREA
+207 AEIVADRYGVSRQA
-221 QDKFA
+221 QDAFA

-241 FDDQIVP
+241 FNDQIVP
-248 VAIPQKKGEPVIAT
+248 VAIPQKKGDPVIAQL
-262 VDEHPRPGTT
+262 DEHPRPGTT
-272 MESLG
+272 VESLG

-302 AIVVMSRGKAGEL
+302 AVVVMTRAKAGEL

-320 LEWIADA
+320 LEWVADA

-345 NLLRKV
+345 NLLKKV
-351 GMTINDIDVME
+351 GMTINDIDLME
-362 LDEAFAA
+362 LNEAFAA
-369 QAVAVIRELEIDPD
+369 QAVAVIRELEIDPEK
-383 RVNPN
+383 VNPN

-406 IKLAYELK
+406 VKLAYELK

>member
-1 MASGPRRRRPR
+1 MTQNGEG
-12 SALKPRTPDPRR
+12 
-24 LDSDIGAITKRNPSD
+24 I
-39 KMDMR
+39 
-44 VSRGR
+44 
-49 VPAIKEETMGYLRGV
+49 V
-64 VHGAIIGGAVALL
+64 VA
-77 YAPKPGRQMRE
+77 
-88 ELSERLDQVRGQ
+88 
-100 MQPVLDQAQGGVDS
+100 GGVRTAIGKFAGAFKDTPTS
-114 ARPPVKA
+114 DLGANAIRAAIERAGISPDVVDEVILGCVGQVGEDAFNARLATLKA

-174 RSQVGWRLGEATLI
+174 RAQVGWRLGEAALI
-188 DGTMSLVTDP
+188 DGTLSLVTDP
-198 FGRYQMGST
+198 FGRYQMGAT
-207 AEKVADRYGVSREA
+207 AEKVADRYGVSRQA
-221 QDKFA
+221 QDAFA

-241 FDDQIVP
+241 FNDQIVP
-248 VAIPQKKGEPVIAT
+248 VAIPQKKGDPVIAQL
-262 VDEHPRPGTT
+262 DEHPRPGTT
-272 MESLG
+272 VESLG
-277 RLKPA
+277 RLKAA

-302 AIVVMSRGKAGEL
+302 AVVVMTRAKAGEL

-320 LEWIADA
+320 LEWVADA

-345 NLLRKV
+345 NLLKKV
-351 GMTINDIDVME
+351 GMTINDIDLME
-362 LDEAFAA
+362 LNEAFAA
-369 QAVAVIRELEIDPD
+369 QAVAVIRELEIDPEK
-383 RVNPN
+383 VNPN

-406 IKLAYELK
+406 VKLAYELK